1 MNATPKTATSN
12 RNQAPISNR
21 NPNQPTPHVTPT
33 KQRKAL
39 RVRADVSARREIG
52 SNRES
57 LRLENDLT
65 PTKQRSDP
73 VSNRELEASF
83 FGPSRGGCFSPPAV
97 RPRLSRRVP
106 PAKLEIPR
114 TPNHQNSNRE
124 FMRLEI
130 HVTPT
135 KQRPGLV
142 SNRELEALFSAP
154 VGEGVYLP
162 PGLGLDVGRDLSGVR
177 GASDVQNSN
186 REGRRLETG
195 VTPTKQR
202 IRVSS
207 NRELEP
213 LFTAPALTTRNAG
226 FQITPSARTAQ
237 KKAPRHL
244 PRGF

>member
-1 MNATPKTATSN
+1 MSRQKNREPSHERKNSNPSRGTAPKAKPMNATLELVTSN
-12 RNQAPISNR
+12 RSPHPISNR
-21 NPNQPTPHVTPT
+21 NPNQPTPRVTPT
-33 KQRKAL
+33 KQTKAL
-39 RVRADVSARREIG
+39 II

-57 LRLENDLT
+57 L
-65 PTKQRSDP
+65 
-73 VSNRELEASF
+73 
-83 FGPSRGGCFSPPAV
+83 
-97 RPRLSRRVP
+97 
-106 PAKLEIPR
+106 
-114 TPNHQNSNRE
+114 
-124 FMRLEI
+124 RLEI

-135 KQRPGLV
+135 KQRPDHL
-142 SNRELEALFSAP
+142 SNREKEAWFSAP

-162 PGLGLDVGRDLSGVR
+162 PGLALGVGSALGLGLGVARGFSATR